1 RLRDHG
7 SNTSRFDDLG
17 EAHEGAQQF
26 FHHDCRDVRGI
37 AEIEDEGDAGFAD
50 IELLELAPELLVD
63 ELEEARPLFEVANAF
78 GQGCVGVA
86 GLEVGIE
93 AAVAGIEALEPG
105 GWPLVLGVVFEQ
117 DGWRAL
123 ETESHLAL

>member
-1 RLRDHG
+1 
-7 SNTSRFDDLG
+7 
-17 EAHEGAQQF
+17 
-26 FHHDCRDVRGI
+26 
-37 AEIEDEGDAGFAD
+37 IEDEGDAGFAD

-123 ETESHLAL
+123 EIESHLALVVRVDEDAVAVDRAPERADAGAV